1 MIMIFIGI
9 KKDMK
14 FIKNDIEKIEVLI
27 LFERVRVKGRFFYM
41 ENDFFLDIDVFRI
54 IMNYDNSDKYR

>member
-1 MIMIFIGI
+1 MIFIGI

>member
-1 MIMIFIGI
+1 MIFIGI

-54 IMNYDNSDKYR
+54 IMNYDKSDKYR